1 MASTSKR
8 LNAIPER
15 TRDMP
20 SMHIKEQY
28 ESLLSETDTQSLN
41 HDDLHAYSRRRI
53 PWRSPFFYI
62 PTILSFFLGVALV
75 AVCSSNAARLDSV
88 LSQMEEK
95 VSSLKAM
102 SESIPQEHESH
113 PIDGVP
119 ETHVKT
125 SKPTGEEFGSCGNSP
140 GEAQALGCVFDPM
153 SWAWQRPECYNV
165 ELINDFLNKT
175 DWHFYPNNATR
186 PEEELPRE
194 VWVRGGYNG
203 AWGAWSWH
211 MYHCSYSWRKFD
223 AAFHKKKPLDDDIL
237 DTLHT
242 KHCSVDIILRDTDP
256 ELHAPCLED
265 PHSCEITQMWM
276 KFNKCGYY

>member
-1 MASTSKR
+1 MASTSKK
-8 LNAIPER
+8 LNGIPER
-15 TRDMP
+15 TRGMP
-20 SMHIKEQY
+20 SAQAKEQY

-41 HDDLHAYSRRRI
+41 HDDLHVYSRRHI
-53 PWRSPFFYI
+53 PWRSPFFYV
-62 PTILSFFLGVALV
+62 PTILSVLLGIALV

-95 VSSLKAM
+95 VSSLKAI
-102 SESIPQEHESH
+102 SESIPQTHESH

-140 GEAQALGCVFDPM
+140 GEAQSLGCVFDPM

-186 PEEELPRE
+186 PKEELPRE
-194 VWVRGGYNG
+194 VWARGGYNG
-203 AWGAWSWH
+203 AWGAC
-211 MYHCSYSWRKFD
+211 M
-223 AAFHKKKPLDDDIL
+223 
-237 DTLHT
+237 
-242 KHCSVDIILRDTDP
+242 
-256 ELHAPCLED
+256 
-265 PHSCEITQMWM
+265 
-276 KFNKCGYY
+276 